1 MAAGPY
7 RLSLKAVFASRLLF
21 LFWRSCAISRSRM
34 SVSTCRLTVDFI
46 LFLLLFCSAFFYL
59 GLLGGTWRDKVQ
71 NRSKQKKAEENRRR
85 NRRFAAGTRRRLP
98 VASTATPRA
107 QSVCRAATAFARG
120 RAALPACRA
129 NSSCSGCR
137 RSSRGRTAPVPDRR
151 RRNIRPRFCCD
162 WPAAA

>member
-59 GLLGGTWRDKVQ
+59 DLRIWTKFK
-71 NRSKQKKAEENRRR
+71 NRKTQKKAEENRRQ
-85 NRRFAAGTRRRLP
+85 NRRFPTGARRR
-98 VASTATPRA
+98 TPITQPAVKKLFIRRKRA
-107 QSVCRAATAFARG
+107 
-120 RAALPACRA
+120 
-129 NSSCSGCR
+129 
-137 RSSRGRTAPVPDRR
+137 
-151 RRNIRPRFCCD
+151 
-162 WPAAA
+162 